1 MDGLRT
7 GREEDYEAWKQAQ
20 DRHKERGVNKH
31 FHLNAAASKW
41 PTPQARANAP
51 GKGCRERGGRHSDLV
66 LEAEN
71 WPTPGAND
79 HKGTAKVGPRRG
91 QLDEAAEQ
99 KFQTS
104 PYLPGPP
111 APKETGAE
119 SQSTSTPLWR
129 SPQGRDGKTKRWATP
144 RFTNA
149 AMYAERRE
157 TYDARKGGGKVNLA
171 DQACDHHT
179 NKRLNPLFVEWLMG
193 FPFGWISFEPWA
205 TPSSPSRPLSPS
217 ET

>member
-7 GREEDYEAWKQAQ
+7 GREEDYEAWKQAR

-41 PTPQARANAP
+41 PTPRAIT
-51 GKGCRERGGRHSDLV
+51 GGAESAQRKQELGRSRSGGSDLQA
-66 LEAEN
+66 EAQN

-79 HKGTAKVGPRRG
+79 HKGTAKVGQRRG

-111 APKETGAE
+111 APKETGAT
-119 SQSTSTPLWR
+119 SPSTSGL
-129 SPQGRDGKTKRWATP
+129 
-144 RFTNA
+144 
-149 AMYAERRE
+149 
-157 TYDARKGGGKVNLA
+157 
-171 DQACDHHT
+171 
-179 NKRLNPLFVEWLMG
+179 RLNHLFVEWLMG

-205 TPSSPSRPLSPS
+205 MPSSPSRQHLPS